1 MFKKIIS
8 VLLIT
13 MFAATQL
20 SAEEIFKVGDTV
32 PEFKLPFATIDTIAF
47 DGIGSK
53 ELTGSRYVLAFYPAD
68 WSSGC
73 TKEICTFRDGIE
85 DFQKLNVEVLPIST
99 DLVFSHHEWAK
110 HHKLNFKLLADHTRE
125 FGKSMGVFMPD
136 YGMFSRS
143 VFVVSPTGV
152 FEYIDYEYS
161 VQDEQ
166 DFDKLKD
173 ALAKI
178 TE

>member
-1 MFKKIIS
+1 MLRRLTTIL
-8 VLLIT
+8 VIT
-13 MFAATQL
+13 VIVAAQL
-20 SAEEIFKVGDTV
+20 SAEEIFKIGDAV
-32 PEFKLPFATIDTIAF
+32 PEFKMPFATADTIAF
-47 DGIGSK
+47 EGIGSK

-73 TKEICTFRDGIE
+73 TKEVCTFRDGIE
-85 DFQKLNVEVLPIST
+85 DFQKLNVEVLPVST

-143 VFVVSPTGV
+143 VFVVSPEGT

-161 VQDEQ
+161 VAND
-166 DFDKLKD
+166 DDLNKLKE
-173 ALAKI
+173 ALSELTK
-178 TE
+178 